1 MQISKKRVLL
11 RIKQSNNDEQNKKT
25 IKDLGGEYTLKQKTI
40 TATDKINKL
49 QSDWSGYCDELEPY

>member
-25 IKDLGGEYTLKQKTI
+25 IKDLGGEYTLKHKTI
-40 TATDKINKL
+40 TATDKIDKL
-49 QSDWSGYCDELEPY
+49 HSDWSGYCDELDPY